1 MISAIDNTKNQY
13 YERVGAVQFQAQ
25 RGYSAEFQRDLA
37 QKIGMND
44 SVFNENRVANARFG
58 SLLNYG
64 RTKTDKQEMFA
75 RNNIFSPLHPDV
87 RDENKAK
94 VFDFLA

>member
-1 MISAIDNTKNQY
+1 MISAIDNQKNQY

-25 RGYSAEFQRDLA
+25 RGYPAEFQRDLA
-37 QKIGMND
+37 QKINASTSIFD
-44 SVFNENRVANARFG
+44 DNRIANARFG
-58 SLLNYG
+58 SLLNSG
-64 RTKTDKQEMFA
+64 RTKTDEQNLFA
-75 RNNIFSPLHPDV
+75 RNNIFSPMHPDV